1 MFNLNTALVLRGV
14 RTNSFERV
22 INYNNLVDVEN
33 TVGVLRVVRTKSFEI
48 LELVEID
55 IYIYI

>member
-1 MFNLNTALVLRGV
+1 M
-14 RTNSFERV
+14 
-22 INYNNLVDVEN
+22 DVEN

-55 IYIYI
+55 IYIYIYISETCGTATIFCLQ

>member
-1 MFNLNTALVLRGV
+1 M
-14 RTNSFERV
+14 
-22 INYNNLVDVEN
+22 DVEN

-55 IYIYI
+55 IYIYIYI

>member
-1 MFNLNTALVLRGV
+1 LNTALVLRGV

-33 TVGVLRVVRTKSFEI
+33 TVGVLRIVRTKSFERVI
-48 LELVEID
+48 N
-55 IYIYI
+55 

>member
-1 MFNLNTALVLRGV
+1 M
-14 RTNSFERV
+14 
-22 INYNNLVDVEN
+22 DVEN

-55 IYIYI
+55 IYIYIFETCGTATIFGLQ